1 MCPAYLNLAAP
12 VVLMRH
18 VPAMLWFAHPSVT
31 PALRLADRL
40 ATVILTSLPGSYP
53 LPGPKVRVIGQA
65 VNLESF
71 PPTPPAEGGPLRL
84 VAIGRTSPAK
94 GFPTIVRAAAAA
106 RASGVDAELRLI
118 GPSTTPEERRH
129 RVELDKLVHETLGP
143 AGSLEAAVPHEG
155 VTSAIAE
162 ADVLVNAMV
171 AGSGDKVVFEAA
183 AMQRPVLVS
192 NPAFAGL
199 LAGLPLEL
207 RFPAGDHRALA
218 ARIADLAAAEP
229 AAREAVGHELRAR
242 VARDHSLSH
251 WADAVAA
258 VVGGCP

>member
-1 MCPAYLNLAAP
+1 
-12 VVLMRH
+12 
-18 VPAMLWFAHPSVT
+18 
-31 PALRLADRL
+31 
-40 ATVILTSLPGSYP
+40 
-53 LPGPKVRVIGQA
+53 
-65 VNLESF
+65 
-71 PPTPPAEGGPLRL
+71 
-84 VAIGRTSPAK
+84 
-94 GFPTIVRAAAAA
+94 
-106 RASGVDAELRLI
+106 
-118 GPSTTPEERRH
+118 
-129 RVELDKLVHETLGP
+129 
-143 AGSLEAAVPHEG
+143 